1 MRMGESVLFI
11 CVCQLAV
18 GDGDGGQR
26 SSGEPV
32 QCQLCGLVQQCPKS
46 SSSTR
51 RPALPVDSA
60 TTTNTETSPLPPFS
74 FGLLVSSLPPDAFAT
89 AVSFYCV
96 SFSPSCS
103 PFSFF
108 FSVRLRRRPREL
120 NKKERRDSQQLSVL
134 SLGSGAPQQ
143 QQQKRKKWR
152 AKDPEDGLTQNARL
166 DCEQKRIGEKET
178 DALRGTEYT
187 APN

>member
-120 NKKERRDSQQLSVL
+120 NKKRKEGLSAAFCALLRQWSTSTTATKKKEVK
-134 SLGSGAPQQ
+134 SKGS
-143 QQQKRKKWR
+143 
-152 AKDPEDGLTQNARL
+152 
-166 DCEQKRIGEKET
+166 
-178 DALRGTEYT
+178 
-187 APN
+187 